1 MRDYSSAFRECLNNL
16 DVEGIRKLWQHIQP
30 NMPQPKTDEEALFA
44 LHHARTQTNSI
55 SARKRAYSHHW
66 LRERKLPSGL
76 PDNMKQSA
84 ERLYPIVVKAVGIAA
99 GSNSPFLRPVIHLVR
114 EAMEDAVKEAVEDG
128 KLDDAEYV
136 TKRMQEAKVKAF
148 DKLLGI

>member
-1 MRDYSSAFRECLNNL
+1 
-16 DVEGIRKLWQHIQP
+16 
-30 NMPQPKTDEEALFA
+30 
-44 LHHARTQTNSI
+44 
-55 SARKRAYSHHW
+55 
-66 LRERKLPSGL
+66 
-76 PDNMKQSA
+76 MKQSA